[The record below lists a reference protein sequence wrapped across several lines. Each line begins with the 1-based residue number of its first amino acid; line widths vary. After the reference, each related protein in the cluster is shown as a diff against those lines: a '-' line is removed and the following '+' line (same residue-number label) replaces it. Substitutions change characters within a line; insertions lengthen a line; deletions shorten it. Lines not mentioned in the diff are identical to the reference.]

1 MEEIKLSICIPIYN
15 RAKELNNL
23 LENLLIEAENEK
35 IQIVISDN
43 ASQDEIEEVILK
55 YKNVFKNFKYIKN
68 EKNMG
73 FDTNLDKVIN
83 YSDGEY
89 IWLMGSDDLITENAI
104 AELQNEIKNKKF
116 DIYILNG
123 KVKMRNEIINRN
135 GLRINQN
142 KEYLNL
148 NENLEMYINDIKND
162 ISLFFAFISS
172 LVIKREKYLENTIPI
187 ELKNSI
193 YDHVYKI
200 LKMTEKN
207 IDLKYL
213 HNCFYIAGDNKN
225 DWNNIVG
232 KHFFID
238 ISAMGRFISNIYK
251 GEKERKMKK
260 VLGKLFERN
269 SKGLKQVL
277 NIYYAKEN
285 NLIDD
290 LEKYLKYFGLY
301 NFKYKFFKIFLAND
315 IVYFLLIKGIKVR
328 NILFYN

>member
-1 MEEIKLSICIPIYN
+1 MKGIKISICIPIYN

-23 LENLLIEAENEK
+23 LESLLIEAENEK

-43 ASQDEIEEVILK
+43 ASKDEIEEVILK

-73 FDTNLDKVIN
+73 FDANLDKVIN

-104 AELQNEIKNKKF
+104 AELQTEIKNKKF

-142 KEYLNL
+142 REYLNL

-172 LVIKREKYLENTIPI
+172 LVIKREKYLENT
-187 ELKNSI
+187 
-193 YDHVYKI
+193 
-200 LKMTEKN
+200 KN

-238 ISAMGRFISNIYK
+238 ISAMGRFISNIYE

-260 VLGKLFERN
+260 TLGELFKRN
-269 SKGLKQVL
+269 SKGLKLVL

-301 NFKYKFFKIFLAND
+301 NFKYKFLKIFLANG

>member
-162 ISLFFAFISS
+162 IIYIWYRDNSFI
-172 LVIKREKYLENTIPI
+172 I
-187 ELKNSI
+187 
-193 YDHVYKI
+193 
-200 LKMTEKN
+200 
-207 IDLKYL
+207 
-213 HNCFYIAGDNKN
+213 
-225 DWNNIVG
+225 
-232 KHFFID
+232 
-238 ISAMGRFISNIYK
+238 
-251 GEKERKMKK
+251 
-260 VLGKLFERN
+260 
-269 SKGLKQVL
+269 
-277 NIYYAKEN
+277 
-285 NLIDD
+285 
-290 LEKYLKYFGLY
+290 
-301 NFKYKFFKIFLAND
+301 
-315 IVYFLLIKGIKVR
+315 
-328 NILFYN
+328 

>member
-1 MEEIKLSICIPIYN
+1 MEEIKLSICIPVYN

-23 LENLLIEAENEK
+23 LESLQNEAENEK

-43 ASQDEIEEVILK
+43 ASKDEIEGVILK

-73 FDTNLDKVIN
+73 FDTNLDKAIN

-123 KVKMRNEIINRN
+123 KVKMRNETINRN

-172 LVIKREKYLENTIPI
+172 LVIKREKYKSFFLPNY
-187 ELKNSI
+187 LKNSA
-193 YDHVYKI
+193 YDHLYFC
-200 LKMTEKN
+200 LKMCNEN
-207 IDLKYL
+207 INLKYL
-213 HNCFYIAGDNKN
+213 HNAFYIAGTSINE
-225 DWNNIVG
+225 WNMVRG
-232 KHFFID
+232 KHFFLDLTTIVKFVKEIYKED
-238 ISAMGRFISNIYK
+238 NKKIKKAISN
-251 GEKERKMKK
+251 
-260 VLGKLFERN
+260 LFKRN
-269 SKGLKQVL
+269 SKGVKMIFNV
-277 NIYYAKEN
+277 YYAKNNDLISELEEN
-285 NLIDD
+285 L
-290 LEKYLKYFGLY
+290 KYLEIY
-301 NFKYKFFKIFLAND
+301 NFKYKIIKIFLANK
-315 IVYFLLIKGIKVR
+315 IIYFLLIKGIKIK
-328 NILFYN
+328 NMLLHN